1 MKACS
6 HITGGGFYENIPRML
21 PEGKHAVIR
30 KASYEVPAIFDL
42 LAKTGNIEE
51 KMMYNTYNMGIGMML
66 AVDSDKADEAIRL
79 LKEAGENAYVVGE
92 ITDGEKGI
100 TIL

>member
-1 MKACS
+1 
-6 HITGGGFYENIPRML
+6 ML
-21 PEGKHAVIR
+21 PDGKHAVIR
-30 KASYEVPAIFDL
+30 KSSYEVPAIFDL

-66 AVDSDKADEAIRL
+66 AVSADKADETIRL
-79 LKEAGENAYVVGE
+79 LAAAGEKAYVVGE
-92 ITDGEKGI
+92 ITDGDKGI